1 MTGDDSQWI
10 PVRQVLEI
18 LIEAGLFN
26 SETPRALIARA
37 KAGLLPVKAKRVTYD
52 TPPRGGS
59 ALDDFVFPARM
70 LEGLGFAE
78 LDIAE
83 RIIKS
88 PSVREG
94 NGIPKTNFKAFD
106 VEFGRAAILD
116 FAGLNEGLSTK
127 GNAVSAAARGR
138 KPGDGSYEK
147 ADARFVDMIIE
158 LLDTGEATSATDGAR
173 LIVERHHAEIK
184 GSGDSAVAR
193 LASRANKKLADAGN
207 R

>member
-10 PVRQVLEI
+10 PVRQVREI

-52 TPPRGGS
+52 TPPRSGS
-59 ALDDFVFPARM
+59 ALDDFIFPARM

-78 LDIAE
+78 LDITE

-116 FAGLNEGLSTK
+116 FAGLNDGI
-127 GNAVSAAARGR
+127 SAGAASASPSQRGR
-138 KPGDGSYEK
+138 KPGDGSYER
-147 ADARFVDMIIE
+147 ADTKFVDMIIA
-158 LLDTGEATSATDGAR
+158 LLDAGEVTSATEGAR
-173 LIVERHHAEIK
+173 LIVDKHQSEIR